1 MINMRVAGLLA
12 VALAKLSTA
21 YVVSMG
27 TVLYK
32 KGIVSHPVR
41 SISHSFPRDDSN
53 VDDNTHNGG
62 GPNAGVIAAS
72 VVFGIVAVTV
82 VVVVSVLYCKDRNIC
97 RSIRKGKGRSSSIY
111 STAALKEHD
120 VTTRTAQSLNR
131 ASFAS
136 ERESIMYS
144 RSRSPSV
151 NFAIIQVE
159 SEYKPFVQD
168 LDTTASV
175 SQTGQHMQ
183 SIPLIVHHPPQSSTT
198 SELAEIV
205 TPPPRIDSTSPD
217 QQQRRLAGLGD
228 QPRSSTTRDS
238 PAPDTSDSNERS
250 PMLPRS

>member
-1 MINMRVAGLLA
+1 LLA
-12 VALAKLSTA
+12 VALAKLSAA

-27 TVLYK
+27 TMLYK
-32 KGIVSHPVR
+32 KSIVSHPVR
-41 SISHSFPRDDSN
+41 SMSHSFPRDES
-53 VDDNTHNGG
+53 NGG
-62 GPNAGVIAAS
+62 GPNAGVIAAG
-72 VVFGIVAVTV
+72 VVFSIVAVAI

-120 VTTRTAQSLNR
+120 VTTQTVQSLNR

-136 ERESIMYS
+136 QRESIMYS

-151 NFAIIQVE
+151 NFAIVQVE

-168 LDTTASV
+168 LDTTV
-175 SQTGQHMQ
+175 SIPQTEQHMQ

-198 SELAEIV
+198 SESAEIV

-217 QQQRRLAGLGD
+217 QQQRRLAGLGN
-228 QPRSSTTRDS
+228 QPRSSDS
-238 PAPDTSDSNERS
+238 PPPDTNDSNERS
-250 PMLPRS
+250 PMLPRSQ